1 MLAAHPATCD
11 AVAALLGHPVEWD
24 EPDATGA
31 GGGHG
36 EVRGLL
42 DRHPQAAEAVAG
54 LLAPVG
60 AASC

>member
-24 EPDATGA
+24 EPGATGV